1 MRLSF
6 AAEKPQIAG
15 QAAGLFSPMASA
27 NAVVGVNER
36 SDNWVYYASRV
47 RPHYERMNRLIGQI
61 GGLLILGQAKG
72 CFDTYFEMS
81 RTPKEQTAV
90 CLDDLNS
97 VIAPAGAIPHL
108 THMQTAAR
116 QLNQIAQDLHGAV
129 NDPRE
134 LTAKLAQWLT
144 ALRSVSAML
153 HCAADPVVSL
163 QPVAFEDACACCVI
177 KTTP

>member
-1 MRLSF
+1 MKLSF
-6 AAEKPQIAG
+6 AADKPHFPA
-15 QAAGLFSPMASA
+15 QANAPLAPMASQTA
-27 NAVVGVNER
+27 PIGINER

-81 RTPKEQTAV
+81 RTPKEQTAA

-129 NDPRE
+129 SDPRE
-134 LTAKLAQWLT
+134 LTAKLAQWLA
-144 ALRSVSAML
+144 ALKSVSAML

>member
-1 MRLSF
+1 
-6 AAEKPQIAG
+6 
-15 QAAGLFSPMASA
+15 
-27 NAVVGVNER
+27 
-36 SDNWVYYASRV
+36 
-47 RPHYERMNRLIGQI
+47 
-61 GGLLILGQAKG
+61 
-72 CFDTYFEMS
+72 
-81 RTPKEQTAV
+81 
-90 CLDDLNS
+90 
-97 VIAPAGAIPHL
+97 
-108 THMQTAAR
+108 MQTAAR

-144 ALRSVSAML
+144 ALKSVSAML